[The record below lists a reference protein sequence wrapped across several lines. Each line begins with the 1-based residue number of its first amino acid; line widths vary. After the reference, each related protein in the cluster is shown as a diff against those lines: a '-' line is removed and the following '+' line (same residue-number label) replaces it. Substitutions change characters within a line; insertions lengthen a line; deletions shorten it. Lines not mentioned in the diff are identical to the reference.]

1 MQATG
6 ERRPTQTP
14 TLGEKQEDRW
24 RARERQAGEEE
35 EDRREE
41 DGGGKTKK
49 ESAKDGGEKLRV
61 IPSVE

>member
-6 ERRPTQTP
+6 ERQPTQTP

-24 RARERQAGEEE
+24 RARRDKPER
-35 EDRREE
+35 RRKTGE

-49 ESAKDGGEKLRV
+49 ESAKDGGEKSRV